1 MENFNDISGFSSNEY
16 IEPTRTQQNIPVNQ
30 NDNTDTTIISFP
42 NILNNHDKLYQKE
55 KENEN
60 EKNYFS
66 VKRET
71 STKKYTNEIQIP
83 QPKIFYVVGMANLG
97 TPLRLREIALQ
108 CRNSAYNPK
117 KLNAVFMEI
126 KEPKTVAFILSS
138 GDIVTIGTTN
148 ERDLEKATS
157 KFAKNIKKIGY
168 NVELKDFRITNF
180 VATCYLKFPLKL
192 TLLSLKLNSKSDD
205 SYSLKNKKEKNK
217 IKCHYEPE
225 LFPCL
230 IYYMRKPEI
239 TLVIFKTGKIIFAG
253 AKKRNDIYYAFK
265 KVYPILYTYKDEPF
279 IKNNK
284 IEDKN
289 VSEFS
294 YINNK

>member
-108 CRNSAYNPK
+108 CRNSAY
-117 KLNAVFMEI
+117 I
-126 KEPKTVAFILSS
+126 KF
-138 GDIVTIGTTN
+138 
-148 ERDLEKATS
+148 
-157 KFAKNIKKIGY
+157 
-168 NVELKDFRITNF
+168 
-180 VATCYLKFPLKL
+180 
-192 TLLSLKLNSKSDD
+192 
-205 SYSLKNKKEKNK
+205 
-217 IKCHYEPE
+217 
-225 LFPCL
+225 
-230 IYYMRKPEI
+230 
-239 TLVIFKTGKIIFAG
+239 
-253 AKKRNDIYYAFK
+253 
-265 KVYPILYTYKDEPF
+265 
-279 IKNNK
+279 
-284 IEDKN
+284 
-289 VSEFS
+289 
-294 YINNK
+294 

>member
-30 NDNTDTTIISFP
+30 NDNTDTTIISIP

-60 EKNYFS
+60 EKNYSS

-126 KEPKTVAFILSS
+126 KEPKTAAFILSS

-253 AKKRNDIYYAFK
+253 VKKRNDIYHAFK
-265 KVYPILYTYKDEPF
+265 KVYPILNQYKDEPF

>member
-30 NDNTDTTIISFP
+30 NDNTDTTIISIP

-60 EKNYFS
+60 EKNYS
-66 VKRET
+66 SGKRET

-83 QPKIFYVVGMANLG
+83 QPKIFYIIGKANLG

-108 CRNSAYNPK
+108 FRNSAYNPK

-126 KEPKTVAFILSS
+126 KEPKTAAFILSS

-253 AKKRNDIYYAFK
+253 VKKRNDIYHAFK
-265 KVYPILYTYKDEPF
+265 KVYPILNQYKDEPF

>member
-1 MENFNDISGFSSNEY
+1 
-16 IEPTRTQQNIPVNQ
+16 
-30 NDNTDTTIISFP
+30 
-42 NILNNHDKLYQKE
+42 
-55 KENEN
+55 
-60 EKNYFS
+60 
-66 VKRET
+66 
-71 STKKYTNEIQIP
+71 
-83 QPKIFYVVGMANLG
+83 
-97 TPLRLREIALQ
+97 
-108 CRNSAYNPK
+108 
-117 KLNAVFMEI
+117 MEI
-126 KEPKTVAFILSS
+126 KEPKTAAFILSS
-138 GDIVTIGTTN
+138 GDIVIIGTTN

-253 AKKRNDIYYAFK
+253 TKKRNDIYHAFK
-265 KVYPILYTYKDEPF
+265 KVYPILNQYKDEPF